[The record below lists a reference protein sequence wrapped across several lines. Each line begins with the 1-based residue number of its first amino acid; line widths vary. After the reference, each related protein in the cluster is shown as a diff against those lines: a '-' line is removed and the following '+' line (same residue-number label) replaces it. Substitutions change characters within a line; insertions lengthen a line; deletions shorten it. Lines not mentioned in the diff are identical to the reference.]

1 MDERALANALA
12 YANEHQERFLNSF
25 QELLRFPS
33 ISTDPAHQDDLEACG
48 DWILA
53 EMERIGFQQCRK
65 MRTDGHPVL
74 YGEWL
79 QAGPAAPTAI
89 IYAHYDVQPV
99 DPLALWESPPF
110 EPTRRDQRLYAR
122 GVVDNKCGVWGNL
135 KVFESLI
142 EATGELPLNIKLC
155 FEGEEESGS
164 PNMAPFVTANK
175 DVLTA
180 DLLVNSDGEFNR
192 DQPRQ
197 GYAARGIVAAEIT
210 VHCARADLH
219 SGQYGGVVHNP
230 NHVIGAI
237 IASFHDAA
245 GRIQIGG
252 YYDDVRA
259 IDEEE
264 RERLRSDYAAHG
276 DIFEVEAGTEHFW
289 AESLAPRPERATV
302 WPTLDVNGIIGGYQ
316 GPGMKTV
323 IPAEASCKV
332 TMRIVPEQDP
342 ERIAELF
349 QQHVMQFA
357 SETADVRVRFYS
369 KSWPFSINRES
380 AAMGAMQ
387 RALEATVGKRATFTR
402 GGGSIPI
409 LGMFQRELGM
419 PMTTLG
425 FGAGSG
431 VHAPNEYMDLPDFRT
446 AIQLAI
452 RFYSELGQ
460 LRSADFT
467 R

>member
-1 MDERALANALA
+1 MDERALAAALA
-12 YANEHQERFLNSF
+12 HADENQESFLAGF

-33 ISTDPAHQDDLEACG
+33 ISTDPAHRDDLEACG
-48 DWILA
+48 DWILG

-79 QAGPAAPTAI
+79 QAGPDAPTAI
-89 IYAHYDVQPV
+89 IYAHYDVQPI
-99 DPLALWESPPF
+99 DPLALWDSPPF
-110 EPTRRDQRLYAR
+110 EPTRRDERLYAR

-135 KVFESLI
+135 KTFESLI
-142 EATGELPLNIKLC
+142 AATGKLPLNIKLC

-164 PNMAPFVTANK
+164 PNMAPFVAANK
-175 DVLTA
+175 GVLAA
-180 DLLVNSDGEFNR
+180 DLLVNSDSEFSR

-197 GYAARGIVAAEIT
+197 GYAARGIVAAEIS
-210 VHCARADLH
+210 VSCAHADLH

-230 NHVIGAI
+230 NHVIGTI

-245 GRIQIGG
+245 GRIQIDGH
-252 YYDDVRA
+252 YDDVRA

-264 RERLRSDYAAHG
+264 RDRLHSAYASHG
-276 DIFEVEAGTEHFW
+276 VTFEAEAGTEHFW
-289 AESLAPRPERATV
+289 ADDLAARPERATV
-302 WPTLDVNGIIGGYQ
+302 WPTLDINGIIGGYQ

-332 TMRIVPEQDP
+332 TMRIVPDQDP

-349 QQHVMQFA
+349 RQHVMQFA
-357 SETADVRVRFYS
+357 SETAEVQVRFYS
-369 KSWPFSINRES
+369 KSWPFSIDRES
-380 AAMGAMQ
+380 AAMGAIQ
-387 RALEATVGKRATFTR
+387 RALEATIGRRATFTR
-402 GGGSIPI
+402 SGGSIPI

-419 PMTTLG
+419 PMTSLG
-425 FGAGSG
+425 FGGGGG
-431 VHAPNEYMDLPDFRT
+431 VHAPNEYMDLTDFQT
-446 AIQLAI
+446 AIQLAT
-452 RFYSELGQ
+452 RFYTELGQ
-460 LRSADFT
+460 LQPADFT